1 MLDKN
6 RALQRIYENCGQDL
20 ARQEGLQE
28 ELLRAGLEKG
38 SMVLLA
44 NPAHQGVKPTIV
56 GQPARIKVNAN
67 LGTSGFVQDL
77 EMELHKIQAS
87 QSAGAHTVMDLS
99 TAGDLDLIRQE
110 MLHST
115 SLPLGTVPL
124 YSVAQRYLEQ
134 GKSPRLISKTEILEE
149 IAKQAEQ
156 GVDFMTLHCGV
167 TRQTAALA
175 GKDRRCLGIVSRGG
189 ALLARWMQE
198 NVQENPLYEEFEQL
212 LKICKQHNV
221 VLSLGDGLRPG
232 AGQDAGDSAQWAE
245 VIILGEL
252 VLQARQAGVQA
263 MVEGPGHVPLNLI
276 QSQMQGMKRICQ
288 DAPLYVLG
296 PLSTDIAPGYD
307 HISGAIGGAWAGF
320 YGADFLCYVTPAEHL
335 TLPDQEDVRKGIMAS
350 LLAAHSAEVA
360 LGRSSAQER
369 NQAMSRARADLDWE
383 RMQEL
388 ALDPELFQRRRQ
400 GFSSKQECAMCGE
413 FCAVRLLS

>member
-1 MLDKN
+1 
-6 RALQRIYENCGQDL
+6 
-20 ARQEGLQE
+20 
-28 ELLRAGLEKG
+28 
-38 SMVLLA
+38 
-44 NPAHQGVKPTIV
+44 
-56 GQPARIKVNAN
+56 
-67 LGTSGFVQDL
+67 
-77 EMELHKIQAS
+77 
-87 QSAGAHTVMDLS
+87 
-99 TAGDLDLIRQE
+99 
-110 MLHST
+110 
-115 SLPLGTVPL
+115 
-124 YSVAQRYLEQ
+124 
-134 GKSPRLISKTEILEE
+134 
-149 IAKQAEQ
+149 
-156 GVDFMTLHCGV
+156 
-167 TRQTAALA
+167 
-175 GKDRRCLGIVSRGG
+175 
-189 ALLARWMQE
+189 
-198 NVQENPLYEEFEQL
+198 
-212 LKICKQHNV
+212 
-221 VLSLGDGLRPG
+221 
-232 AGQDAGDSAQWAE
+232 
-245 VIILGEL
+245 
-252 VLQARQAGVQA
+252 
-263 MVEGPGHVPLNLI
+263 

-360 LGRSSAQER
+360 LGRSSALER

>member
-6 RALQRIYENCGQDL
+6 RALQRIYGSCGQDL
-20 ARQEGLQE
+20 ARQEGLQQE
-28 ELLRAGLEKG
+28 EIRAGLEKG
-38 SMVLLA
+38 SIVLLA
-44 NPAHQGVKPTIV
+44 NPEHKGVQPTLV

-67 LGTSGFVQDL
+67 LGTSGFVEDPGL
-77 EMELHKIQAS
+77 EMQKLQATVN
-87 QSAGAHTVMDLS
+87 AGADTVMDLS
-99 TAGDLDLIRQE
+99 TAGDLDQIREQ
-110 MLHST
+110 MLQSS

-134 GKSPRLISKTEILEE
+134 KQSPGRMSRAEILEE
-149 IAKQAEQ
+149 IDKQAKQ

-175 GKDRRCLGIVSRGG
+175 GRDRRCLGIVSRGG
-189 ALLARWMQE
+189 ALLTRWMQE
-198 NVQENPLYEEFEQL
+198 NNQENPLYEDFEQL
-212 LKICKQHNV
+212 LEICLEHNV

-245 VIILGEL
+245 VIVLGEL
-252 VLQARQAGVQA
+252 VRQAREAGVQA

-335 TLPDQEDVRKGIMAS
+335 TLPD
-350 LLAAHSAEVA
+350 
-360 LGRSSAQER
+360 
-369 NQAMSRARADLDWE
+369 
-383 RMQEL
+383 
-388 ALDPELFQRRRQ
+388 
-400 GFSSKQECAMCGE
+400 
-413 FCAVRLLS
+413 